1 MNRAH
6 LTAATVSRPTLIAM
20 LGAEAR
26 FASNDEEAAE
36 GVATREWPMPPVKP
50 FRVIHEQAQAEAR
63 DAAEKLGAI
72 YRAADAAKGNGN
84 G

>member
-6 LTAATVSRPTLIAM
+6 LTAATVSRPTLVAV

-36 GVATREWPMPPVKP
+36 GVATREWPMPPARS
-50 FRVIHEQAQAEAR
+50 FAVIHEQAQAECR
-63 DAAEKLGAI
+63 AI
-72 YRAADAAKGNGN
+72 VKGDVL
-84 G
+84 

>member
-36 GVATREWPMPPVKP
+36 GVATREWPMPPVKRMAKT
-50 FRVIHEQAQAEAR
+50 FAQIEAEENAMARLIVRV
-63 DAAEKLGAI
+63 
-72 YRAADAAKGNGN
+72 GNPK
-84 G
+84 